1 MSHNMTDAL
10 EENARRIDVLER
22 QTRVLA
28 EAVRALADGL
38 GSAPMDDTE
47 LVERV
52 EQVES
57 GARLARELLIAAK
70 L

>member
-1 MSHNMTDAL
+1 MSRNTTDTL

-22 QTRVLA
+22 QTHVLA